1 MSEKEFKSY
10 RFNDW
15 TDPTDEHLAE
25 LMRQAAEDT
34 REKVNGLRML
44 SISIPIMLLR
54 KSLEIGI
61 LLKLELMRLNIVKN
75 LFCKNRL
82 KYCYFQAVFY
92 SKSH

>member
-10 RFNDW
+10 RFNDR

-44 SISIPIMLLR
+44 SISIPITLHG
-54 KSLEIGI
+54 KSLGIGI
-61 LLKLELMRLNIVKN
+61 LLNLVNGPNTAMESFNPDFYRAFRVK
-75 LFCKNRL
+75 
-82 KYCYFQAVFY
+82 
-92 SKSH
+92 